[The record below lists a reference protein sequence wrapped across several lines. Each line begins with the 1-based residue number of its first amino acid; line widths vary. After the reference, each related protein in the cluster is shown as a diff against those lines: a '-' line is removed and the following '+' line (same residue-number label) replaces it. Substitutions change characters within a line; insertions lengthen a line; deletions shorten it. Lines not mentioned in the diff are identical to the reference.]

1 LSHRLDQGS
10 HDSPGADHRADS
22 TWPRARCAVPAAAAA
37 ATADR
42 YQLPGTLRR
51 AYTLARAGPPAVSMT
66 DRQPN

>member
-1 LSHRLDQGS
+1 VALF
-10 HDSPGADHRADS
+10 SPGWRPPVFQAGGRGLD
-22 TWPRARCAVPAAAAA
+22 ARCRAAAAA

-42 YQLPGTLRR
+42 YQLSGALRR